1 VRVPEEL
8 NGMRNGTIRKAKIP
22 ANKALNMNL
31 LNAFMTKAYFD
42 NPLYK
47 AR

>member
-1 VRVPEEL
+1 MVPDEL
-8 NGMRNGTIRKAKIP
+8 KGIRNGTIRKDKIP
-22 ANKALNMNL
+22 ANKALNIKR
-31 LNAFMTKAYFD
+31 LNAFMSKAYFG

>member
-8 NGMRNGTIRKAKIP
+8 NGIRNGTIRKDKIP
-22 ANKALNMNL
+22 ANKALNIKR
-31 LNAFMTKAYFD
+31 LNAFMSKAYFD
-42 NPLYK
+42 NPEDK